1 MVEVRKADGHYL
13 LAWRRSFQTRS
24 PRALRTAD
32 SSSLAHRSKWALTE
46 PNEWGAL
53 APRLA
58 PYLAPVNGL
67 QVDESRWYDVLKRL
81 ENDTNQAS

>member
-1 MVEVRKADGHYL
+1 MVELRNADGHSRL
-13 LAWRRSFQTRS
+13 SLATFFSNQKPSRPWYCRQQL
-24 PRALRTAD
+24 PRAPIEMGFDRAKK
-32 SSSLAHRSKWALTE
+32 R
-46 PNEWGAL
+46 GAL

-67 QVDESRWYDVLKRL
+67 QVDESHWYDVLKRL